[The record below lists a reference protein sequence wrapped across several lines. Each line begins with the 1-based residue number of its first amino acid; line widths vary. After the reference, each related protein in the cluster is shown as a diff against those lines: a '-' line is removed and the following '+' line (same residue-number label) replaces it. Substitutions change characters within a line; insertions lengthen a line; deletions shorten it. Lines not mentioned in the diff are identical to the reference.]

1 MKIIKKLLLFVMS
14 LFLVLSNIS
23 VSIENVEGLTL
34 KSLTD
39 QKVEYN
45 DTVSFEFMERLEAHT
60 TKQNGRGE
68 PLEKLVSDYG
78 DSYINDPYLHDEVV
92 CFRR

>member
-1 MKIIKKLLLFVMS
+1 MKIIKTLLLFVMS

-45 DTVSFEFMERLEAHT
+45 DTVSFEFMERLEAPT
-60 TKQNGRGE
+60 PKQNGRGE
-68 PLEKLVSDYG
+68 PLENWCPIMVIPTLIIHIYMMK
-78 DSYINDPYLHDEVV
+78 
-92 CFRR
+92 